1 MTTFKLSSLL
11 VPAFAAALLAP
22 PALGQN
28 STSNFNP
35 SWSTITDGISRSTN
49 TAEASALV
57 RDVRSGAINTRG
69 TRVSVNNSDFEVTST
84 GQRSVIADS
93 EIRWHNPFGNNF
105 RDPGFSRWYQKDGNT
120 QVFRIFPGDENFVGD
135 RVGAGRI
142 EAFVDNPLTT
152 LGNDGQTVTF
162 SARFH
167 VAQHNSSREVL
178 IYQSKGRDVNDNYRR
193 DGGQRVPAWAVAL
206 FVERDGDIVLIERR
220 DSRLGLNN
228 VRRDT
233 GFNVGQSF
241 NLRVV
246 DDGFRY
252 RASINGKLTASGT
265 WERGTTPTVQRW
277 GAYVQGGTNGIL
289 TGRNSNP
296 FVLYVS
302 GARVTKR

>member
-1 MTTFKLSSLL
+1 M
-11 VPAFAAALLAP
+11 ALLAP
-22 PALGQN
+22 STFGQA
-28 STSNFNP
+28 STKGSDP
-35 SWSTITDGISRSTN
+35 SWSTVRSGVARTTSSAAESR
-49 TAEASALV
+49 LI
-57 RDVRSGAINTRG
+57 RDVRSGAIDTRG
-69 TRVSVNNSDFEVTST
+69 TRVSVRNSTFEQTST
-84 GQRSVIADS
+84 GRRSVISDS
-93 EIRWHNPFGNNF
+93 QLRWHNPFGNAF
-105 RDPGFSRWYQKDGNT
+105 STPTFSRWYQKDGNT
-120 QVFRIFPGDENFVGD
+120 QVFRIFPGDENLVGM

-152 LGNDGQTVTF
+152 VDTDGKTVTF

-167 VAQHNSSREVL
+167 VARHNSSREVL
-178 IYQSKGRDVNDNYRR
+178 IYQSKGRDVNNNYRN
-193 DGGQRVPAWAVAL
+193 DGGRKVPAWAVAL

-220 DSRLGLNN
+220 DSRQGLFN

>member
-1 MTTFKLSSLL
+1 MTCSAFSSL
-11 VPAFAAALLAP
+11 VASVCAVALLAP
-22 PALGQN
+22 AALGQN

-35 SWSTITDGISRSTN
+35 SWSTITNGISRSTN

-69 TRVSVNNSDFEVTST
+69 TRVSVRNRDFEVTST
-84 GQRSVIADS
+84 GRRSVIADS

-120 QVFRIFPGDENFVGD
+120 QVFRIFPGDENLVGG
-135 RVGAGRI
+135 RIGAGRI

-167 VAQHNSSREVL
+167 VAQHNSSRRVM
-178 IYQSKGRDVNDNYRR
+178 IFQSKGRATNNNYRQ
-193 DGGQRVPAWAVAL
+193 DGGSRVPAWGVAM
-206 FVERDGDIVLIERR
+206 FAETNGDIVLIERNPVF
-220 DSRLGLNN
+220 SQN
-228 VRRDT
+228 VVQDT
-233 GFNVGQSF
+233 GFDVGESF

-246 DDGFRY
+246 DDGFNY
-252 RASINGKLTASGT
+252 RAFINNKLTASGS
-265 WERGTTPTVQRW
+265 WERGDTPTVQRW
-277 GAYVQGGTNGIL
+277 GAYVQGGANGIL
-289 TGRNSNP
+289 TGNNRNP
-296 FVLYVS
+296 FVVYVS